1 MGCQQGNFEETGDAK
16 AIKTLRILPWMTGSK
31 YGSSCIQGIMI
42 KRFQKQLKL
51 TFLREN
57 TLVTFFFFGLM
68 RKHMICVSTLKNG
81 TNISHLVIN
90 EHL

>member
-1 MGCQQGNFEETGDAK
+1 MGCQQENFEETGDAK

-57 TLVTFFFFGLM
+57 TLVTFFFWIDEETHDLCLYIKEWY
-68 RKHMICVSTLKNG
+68 KH
-81 TNISHLVIN
+81 ISPCYQ
-90 EHL
+90 

>member
-1 MGCQQGNFEETGDAK
+1 MGCQQGNFEETGDDK

-57 TLVTFFFFGLM
+57 TLVTFFFFWIDEETHDLCLYIKEWY
-68 RKHMICVSTLKNG
+68 KH
-81 TNISHLVIN
+81 ISPCYQ
-90 EHL
+90 